1 LDNYKETLNTWNKV
15 AQLYQDKFMHLN
27 LYDDTYD
34 FFCAEVKVP
43 NATILEIGCGPGNI
57 TSYLLNKRPD
67 FKIEGID
74 FAPNMIELAKVN
86 NPTAQFQ
93 VMDCREIDRLK
104 SKFDAIVCGFC
115 LPYLS
120 ELDCSKFIKDCIGLL
135 NNEGLIYISFVEGDY
150 SKSGFLTAS
159 TGDRTYFYYYPADT
173 IISILKEFGFE
184 TIQLFNIPYTK
195 SDHSEEIH
203 TVIIA
208 RK

>member
-1 LDNYKETLNTWNKV
+1 MDNYKETLNTWNKV